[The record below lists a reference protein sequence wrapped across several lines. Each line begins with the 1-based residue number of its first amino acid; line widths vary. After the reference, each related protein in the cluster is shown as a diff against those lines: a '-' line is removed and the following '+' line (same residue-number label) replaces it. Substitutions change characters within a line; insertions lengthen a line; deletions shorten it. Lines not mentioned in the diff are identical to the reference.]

1 MTKAT
6 INTGELLRTAL
17 VGDVTSPVMGIN
29 PYEVTADGVPFVSVG
44 AGGVCYT
51 VRVGSEARGW
61 AADQVEPGA
70 SIANP
75 DAAANEALMLYACV
89 GNRVTVRSGGAE
101 GAAGVV
107 TGKHEAFHAYK
118 HVLVHLPADALEALV
133 PDDRLVVQAIGR
145 GMKVDELPEI
155 TCHSLGPELWDAWAP
170 ERSDGRLRLR
180 VTRVLSPEV
189 VGMGSG
195 RVSGATSVALQSGAD
210 EALDGLRIGDLV
222 AVSDWDATYYTGYH
236 EDRVTIGVVATGDS
250 PVLGNGPA
258 TTILLSGP
266 SAAFDL
272 AVDNGANLAQLL
284 DLAT

>member
-1 MTKAT
+1 MTAT
-6 INTGELLRTAL
+6 INNGELLRTAL

-29 PYEVTADGVPFVSVG
+29 PYDVTADGAPFVSVG

-51 VRVGSEARGW
+51 VAVGAAAHGW

-75 DAAANEALMLYACV
+75 DAAANEALLLYACV
-89 GNRVTVRSGGAE
+89 GNRATVRT
-101 GAAGVV
+101 GAAAGATGVV
-107 TGKHEAFHAYK
+107 TGKHEAFHSYK
-118 HVLVHLPADALEALV
+118 HVLVHLPADALDVLV
-133 PDDRLVVQAIGR
+133 PDDRLVVTAIGR
-145 GMKVDELPEI
+145 GMTVAGLPDI

-170 ERSDGRLRLR
+170 EFDGGRLRVR
-180 VTRVLSPEV
+180 VTRVLAPEV

-195 RVSGATSVALQSGAD
+195 RVSGATSVALQAGAD

-222 AVSDWDATYYTGYH
+222 AIRDWDATYITGYH
-236 EDRVTIGVVATGDS
+236 EDRITIGVVSTGDS

-266 SAAFDL
+266 AASFEFDT
-272 AVDNGANLAQLL
+272 DSDANLAQLL
-284 DLAT
+284 DLA